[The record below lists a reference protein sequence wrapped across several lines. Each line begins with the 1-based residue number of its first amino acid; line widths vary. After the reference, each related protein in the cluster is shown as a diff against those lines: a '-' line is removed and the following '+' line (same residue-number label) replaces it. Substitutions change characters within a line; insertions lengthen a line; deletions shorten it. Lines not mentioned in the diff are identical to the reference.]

1 MLETSTY
8 FHYDHEKAWI
18 ILPWIKGDLG
28 GGTQTTSPEPM
39 VVGDSTDSE
48 VYGHVPL
55 FGWTAM
61 GKTALLGDFLLK
73 NVQSHSNHEKTA
85 DKPKSKDIVQNTV
98 PD

>member
-1 MLETSTY
+1 
-8 FHYDHEKAWI
+8 
-18 ILPWIKGDLG
+18 
-28 GGTQTTSPEPM
+28 
-39 VVGDSTDSE
+39 
-48 VYGHVPL
+48 
-55 FGWTAM
+55 M